1 MTKTLSEL
9 NVQKSR
15 YLKVAD
21 LVAETGQPWAK
32 AQLPVEIES
41 AEVGEYPGDG
51 NSPPED
57 AYLVYFIGHPKP
69 FGMNLTCRKVL
80 QGIVGDD
87 AQWRTEDLAGVKLIL
102 FAEGTSMG
110 EGLRIRYNAEAAAPT
125 GDPVRDE
132 EPPPPTDGDSPP
144 F

>member
-1 MTKTLSEL
+1 MGKTMAEL

-15 YLKVAD
+15 YLKVHD
-21 LVAETGQPWAK
+21 LVEMTGKPWAK

-41 AEVGEYPGDG
+41 AEISEYPSQD
-51 NSPPED
+51 SKPAED
-57 AYLVYFIGHPKP
+57 AFLVHFVGINKP
-69 FGMNLTCRKVL
+69 FGLNLTCRKVL

-87 AQWRTEDLAGVKLIL
+87 AEWRTEDLAGVKLIL

-110 EGLRIRYNAEAAAPT
+110 EGLRIRYNAEASKSQ
-125 GDPVRDE
+125 GDDPVLNE
-132 EPPPPTDGDSPP
+132 EPP

>member
-1 MTKTLSEL
+1 MGKTMAEL

-21 LVAETGQPWAK
+21 LVTATNQPWAK
-32 AQLPVEIES
+32 AQMPVEIVS
-41 AEVGEYPGDG
+41 AEIGEYPGDG

-57 AYLVYFIGHPKP
+57 AYLVYFDEFPKP
-69 FGMNLTCRKVL
+69 FGMNLTCRKVI
-80 QGIVGDD
+80 QGICGDE
-87 AQWRTEDLAGVKLIL
+87 AQWRSEDLAGVKLIL

-110 EGLRIRYNAEAAAPT
+110 EGLRIRYNAEAAAEDRDQDAP
-125 GDPVRDE
+125 PVDDE
-132 EPPPPTDGDSPP
+132 PG